1 MSRVLVVYYSYANGN
16 TEKIALKLAESFK
29 ADICGID
36 PVEPYS
42 EDYNTTV
49 KIGKEEVDNGV
60 CREIQPLKYDVKDYD
75 VIIVGTP
82 TWWYTM
88 APVVRTFLK
97 ENDFSNKTVIP
108 FMTHAGWPGTV
119 IKDMTALAKGATVK
133 YPMEIQ
139 FDSEGGSNCVT
150 TCKEINDW
158 IESIKL

>member
-16 TEKIALKLAESFK
+16 TEKIAMKVAESLQ

-36 PVEPYS
+36 PVVAYS
-42 EDYNTTV
+42 DDYETTV
-49 KIGKEEVDNGV
+49 KVGKEEVDNNIT
-60 CREIQPLKYDVKDYD
+60 REIQPLKYDVNDYD
-75 VIIVGTP
+75 VIVIGTP

-97 ENDFSNKTVIP
+97 ENNFSNKVVIP

-119 IKDMTALAKGATVK
+119 IKDMQSLCTGAKIMNPK
-133 YPMEIQ
+133 EIQ
-139 FDSEGGSNCVT
+139 FDSEGGSQCVT

-158 IESIKL
+158 IKSIEV